1 MNVMSASLN
10 SLLKSIDLGIKNSKK
25 PAKYIIN
32 SKINEVNNLSSLLD
46 NYSNDEFFNRLHR
59 FIKKSTRKN
68 KKAETTNLTIS
79 NASMKNNFLFNSF
92 KSKSP
97 NVLYNNFRTKKSI
110 RKFIIQ
116 KEKSKIKLKLNK
128 SKLLKID
135 NKVNMN
141 NKKIFTNFKLNNRNN
156 ISNINPNKGENNK
169 TENNIRLNLNNFK
182 KPSSQKVMKL
192 SKKQKNNKKYYFS
205 RKDFRIHFNSLLD
218 NIIRNKENEFDSTL
232 KASSHNDEI
241 DKIYG
246 TLNQFNRKVK
256 TYIPSH
262 QDYHRE
268 TTISNEKK
276 MNIPYI
282 YNEYLNK
289 TKNVYNELNKIYLDL
304 KSDITN
310 DVDYDKQPSKKKR
323 AVTAKE
329 IKYEE
334 IHNDVKKMK
343 RDIGYIVPS
352 TDLFIETTSNFQ
364 FITNLS
370 EQLNKLN
377 SNIAYRHRYYLGKR
391 YGFDAKKDLLKIN
404 FDDNEYPVN
413 LKKSNDHHDN

>member
-1 MNVMSASLN
+1 
-10 SLLKSIDLGIKNSKK
+10 
-25 PAKYIIN
+25 
-32 SKINEVNNLSSLLD
+32 
-46 NYSNDEFFNRLHR
+46 
-59 FIKKSTRKN
+59 
-68 KKAETTNLTIS
+68 
-79 NASMKNNFLFNSF
+79 MKNNFLFNSF

-128 SKLLKID
+128 SKLLKIESKD
-135 NKVNMN
+135 NMN
-141 NKKIFTNFKLNNRNN
+141 SKKIFTNFKLNYSNN
-156 ISNINPNKGENNK
+156 ISNINPNKGENKKN
-169 TENNIRLNLNNFK
+169 ENNIRLSLNNFK
-182 KPSSQKVMKL
+182 KPINQKVMKL
-192 SKKQKNNKKYYFS
+192 SKKPKNNNFS
-205 RKDFRIHFNSLLD
+205 RKDFHIHFNSLLD
-218 NIIRNKENEFDSTL
+218 NIIRNKENEFDNIL
-232 KASSHNDEI
+232 KTSSHNDEI

-256 TYIPSH
+256 TYIPSR

-289 TKNVYNELNKIYLDL
+289 TKNVYNELKKIYFDL

-343 RDIGYIVPS
+343 RDIGYITPS

-404 FDDNEYPVN
+404 FDDDEYPAN

>member
-1 MNVMSASLN
+1 
-10 SLLKSIDLGIKNSKK
+10 
-25 PAKYIIN
+25 
-32 SKINEVNNLSSLLD
+32 LD
-46 NYSNDEFFNRLHR
+46 
-59 FIKKSTRKN
+59 
-68 KKAETTNLTIS
+68 
-79 NASMKNNFLFNSF
+79 
-92 KSKSP
+92 
-97 NVLYNNFRTKKSI
+97 
-110 RKFIIQ
+110 
-116 KEKSKIKLKLNK
+116 K
-128 SKLLKID
+128 SKLFRTNSKD
-135 NKVNMN
+135 NIN
-141 NKKIFTNFKLNNRNN
+141 NKQIFNKFKLNNSNN
-156 ISNINPNKGENNK
+156 ISNINPNLGENNK

-182 KPSSQKVMKL
+182 KPQNQKVMKL
-192 SKKQKNNKKYYFS
+192 SKKSKINKKVKS
-205 RKDFRIHFNSLLD
+205 SSKVVHIHFNSLLD
-218 NIIRNKENEFDSTL
+218 NIIRNKENEFDNIL
-232 KASSHNDEI
+232 KTSSHNDEF

-276 MNIPYI
+276 MNIPYL

-289 TKNVYNELNKIYLDL
+289 TKNVYNELNKIYFDL

-323 AVTAKE
+323 AVTANE

-334 IHNDVKKMK
+334 MHNDVKKMK
-343 RDIGYIVPS
+343 RDIGYITPS

>member
-1 MNVMSASLN
+1 MNS
-10 SLLKSIDLGIKNSKK
+10 
-25 PAKYIIN
+25 
-32 SKINEVNNLSSLLD
+32 
-46 NYSNDEFFNRLHR
+46 
-59 FIKKSTRKN
+59 
-68 KKAETTNLTIS
+68 
-79 NASMKNNFLFNSF
+79 
-92 KSKSP
+92 
-97 NVLYNNFRTKKSI
+97 
-110 RKFIIQ
+110 
-116 KEKSKIKLKLNK
+116 
-128 SKLLKID
+128 
-135 NKVNMN
+135 
-141 NKKIFTNFKLNNRNN
+141 KKIFTNFKLNYSNN
-156 ISNINPNKGENNK
+156 ISNINPNKGENKKN
-169 TENNIRLNLNNFK
+169 ENNIRLSLNNFK
-182 KPSSQKVMKL
+182 KPINQKVMKL
-192 SKKQKNNKKYYFS
+192 SKKPKNNNFS
-205 RKDFRIHFNSLLD
+205 RKDFHIHFNSLLD
-218 NIIRNKENEFDSTL
+218 NIIRNKENEFDNIL
-232 KASSHNDEI
+232 KTSSHNDEF

-276 MNIPYI
+276 MNIPYL

-289 TKNVYNELNKIYLDL
+289 TKNVYNELNKIYFDL
-304 KSDITN
+304 KSDIMN

-334 IHNDVKKMK
+334 IHKDVKKMK
-343 RDIGYIVPS
+343 RDIGYITPS

-377 SNIAYRHRYYLGKR
+377 SSIAYRHRYYLGKR

-404 FDDNEYPVN
+404 FDEEDEYPAN
-413 LKKSNDHHDN
+413 LKKSNDHHEN

>member
-10 SLLKSIDLGIKNSKK
+10 SLLKSIDLGIKNRKK
-25 PAKYIIN
+25 SAKYIIH
-32 SKINEVNNLSSLLD
+32 SKINEVNNLSSLLE
-46 NYSNDEFFNRLHR
+46 NYSNDEFLNRLHR
-59 FIKKSTRKN
+59 FIRKSTRKN
-68 KKAETTNLTIS
+68 KKAETTNLTIN
-79 NASMKNNFLFNSF
+79 NASNKKNFLFNSF

-97 NVLYNNFRTKKSI
+97 KVLYNNFRTKKNI

-116 KEKSKIKLKLNK
+116 KDKSKAKLNLNK
-128 SKLLKID
+128 SKLLKTGSKD
-135 NKVNMN
+135 NIN
-141 NKKIFTNFKLNNRNN
+141 NKKIFKKFKLNYSNN
-156 ISNINPNKGENNK
+156 ISNISSNKGENSK
-169 TENNIRLNLNNFK
+169 TENNILLNLNNFQ
-182 KPSSQKVMKL
+182 KPSNQKLMKL
-192 SKKQKNNKKYYFS
+192 SKKPKNKKFNLS
-205 RKDFRIHFNSLLD
+205 SKDFHIHFNSLLD
-218 NIIRNKENEFDSTL
+218 NIIRNKENEFDNIL
-232 KASSHNDEI
+232 KTSSHNVEI

-246 TLNQFNRKVK
+246 ALNQFNRKVK

-282 YNEYLNK
+282 YNEYLIK
-289 TKNVYNELNKIYLDL
+289 TKNVYNELNKTYFDL

-310 DVDYDKQPSKKKR
+310 DVDYDKKPSKKKR

-334 IHNDVKKMK
+334 MHKDVKKMK
-343 RDIGYIVPS
+343 RDIGYITPS
-352 TDLFIETTSNFQ
+352 TELFIETTSNFQ

-404 FDDNEYPVN
+404 FDENEYPAN
-413 LKKSNDHHDN
+413 LKKSNDHHEN

>member
-1 MNVMSASLN
+1 MSANLN
-10 SLLKSIDLGIKNSKK
+10 SLLKSIDLGIKNRKK
-25 PAKYIIN
+25 SAKYIIH
-32 SKINEVNNLSSLLD
+32 SKINELNNLSSLLE
-46 NYSNDEFFNRLHR
+46 NYSNDEFLNRLHR

-68 KKAETTNLTIS
+68 KKAETANLTIS
-79 NASMKNNFLFNSF
+79 NDNNKKNFLFNSF

-110 RKFIIQ
+110 RKFIIL
-116 KEKSKIKLKLNK
+116 KEKSKAKLMLNK
-128 SKLLKID
+128 SKLLKTD
-135 NKVNMN
+135 TKD
-141 NKKIFTNFKLNNRNN
+141 NKKIFTKFKLNNSNN
-156 ISNINPNKGENNK
+156 ISNIIPNLIENNK
-169 TENNIRLNLNNFK
+169 NENNIRLKLNNFK
-182 KPSSQKVMKL
+182 KPLNQKVTKL
-192 SKKQKNNKKYYFS
+192 SKKLKKDKKFNLSSKNFK
-205 RKDFRIHFNSLLD
+205 IHFNSLLD
-218 NIIRNKENEFDSTL
+218 NIIRNKENEFDNIL
-232 KASSHNDEI
+232 KSSSNKVEI

-246 TLNQFNRKVK
+246 TLNQFNRKTK
-256 TYIPSH
+256 TFIPSH

-276 MNIPYI
+276 MNIPCI

-289 TKNVYNELNKIYLDL
+289 TKNVYNELNKTFLDL

-310 DVDYDKQPSKKKR
+310 DVDYDKKPSKKKR
-323 AVTAKE
+323 AVTATE

-334 IHNDVKKMK
+334 MHKDVKKMK
-343 RDIGYIVPS
+343 RDIGYITPS

-404 FDDNEYPVN
+404 FDENEYPAN
-413 LKKSNDHHDN
+413 LKKSNDHHEN

>member
-1 MNVMSASLN
+1 M
-10 SLLKSIDLGIKNSKK
+10 
-25 PAKYIIN
+25 
-32 SKINEVNNLSSLLD
+32 E
-46 NYSNDEFFNRLHR
+46 NYSNDEFLNRLHR

-68 KKAETTNLTIS
+68 KKAETTNLTIN
-79 NASMKNNFLFNSF
+79 NASNKKIFLFNSF

-97 NVLYNNFRTKKSI
+97 NLLYNNFRTKKSL

-116 KEKSKIKLKLNK
+116 KEKSKAKLTLDK
-128 SKLLKID
+128 SKLLKADSKD
-135 NKVNMN
+135 NIN
-141 NKKIFTNFKLNNRNN
+141 NKKIFAKFKLNYSNNKSN
-156 ISNINPNKGENNK
+156 ISPNIGENSK
-169 TENNIRLNLNNFK
+169 TENNILLDLNNFK
-182 KPSSQKVMKL
+182 KPSKKKVMKL
-192 SKKQKNNKKYYFS
+192 SKKPKNKKLYLSSKNFP
-205 RKDFRIHFNSLLD
+205 IHFNSLLD
-218 NIIRNKENEFDSTL
+218 NIIRNKENEFDNIL
-232 KASSHNDEI
+232 KNSSNNVEI

-256 TYIPSH
+256 TYIPSY

-276 MNIPYI
+276 MSIPYL

-289 TKNVYNELNKIYLDL
+289 TKKVYNELNKTYFDL

-310 DVDYDKQPSKKKR
+310 DIDYDKKPSKKKR

-334 IHNDVKKMK
+334 MHKDVKKMK
-343 RDIGYIVPS
+343 RDIGYITPS
-352 TDLFIETTSNFQ
+352 TDLFIGTTSNFQ

-377 SNIAYRHRYYLGKR
+377 SSIAYQHRYYLGKR
-391 YGFDAKKDLLKIN
+391 YGLNKKKDLLKIN
-404 FDDNEYPVN
+404 FDDIIKHFGSSGFYRRESVVGKMLPRAN
-413 LKKSNDHHDN
+413 

>member
-46 NYSNDEFFNRLHR
+46 NYSNDEFLNRLHR

-68 KKAETTNLTIS
+68 KKAETTNLTIN
-79 NASMKNNFLFNSF
+79 NASNKKIFLFNSF

-97 NVLYNNFRTKKSI
+97 NLLYNNFRTKKSL

-116 KEKSKIKLKLNK
+116 KEKSKAKLTLDK
-128 SKLLKID
+128 SKLLKADSKD
-135 NKVNMN
+135 NIN
-141 NKKIFTNFKLNNRNN
+141 NKKIFAKFKLNYSNNKSN
-156 ISNINPNKGENNK
+156 ISPNIGENSK
-169 TENNIRLNLNNFK
+169 TENNILLDLNNFK
-182 KPSSQKVMKL
+182 KPSKKKVMKL
-192 SKKQKNNKKYYFS
+192 SKKPKNKKLYLSSKNFP
-205 RKDFRIHFNSLLD
+205 IHFNSLLD
-218 NIIRNKENEFDSTL
+218 NIIRNKENEFDNIL
-232 KASSHNDEI
+232 KNSSNNVEI

-256 TYIPSH
+256 TYIPSY

-276 MNIPYI
+276 MSIPYL

-289 TKNVYNELNKIYLDL
+289 TKKVYNELNKTYFDL

-310 DVDYDKQPSKKKR
+310 DIDYDKKPSKKKR

-334 IHNDVKKMK
+334 MHKDVKKMK
-343 RDIGYIVPS
+343 RDIGYITPS
-352 TDLFIETTSNFQ
+352 TDLFIGTTSNFQ

-377 SNIAYRHRYYLGKR
+377 SSIAYQHRYYLGKR

-404 FDDNEYPVN
+404 FDDNEYPAN
-413 LKKSNDHHDN
+413 LKKSNDHHEN